1 MPRDEFVPRRTTR
14 LVPGD
19 DSREVDVIS
28 IARALGEKNR
38 QIVGLQPRFGGKA
51 YDITWISEQ
60 EAFEA
65 ATRGVDINEHHF
77 ELRLLGRTT
86 DVSIFVACEFPDH
99 YLVDLLDNYG
109 DFNDETI
116 RHLKLKDEGLTHIEN
131 GVRVV
136 TFNRIDRPIPHT
148 IVYRGTP
155 LGFRYTGQPKLCFKC
170 ASPDHVVRD
179 CPKKLPPPAPEQ
191 TENND
196 QQQTAR
202 KPPQETPKLNQR
214 ESTETE
220 NDADTSDMEIA
231 DPAKQ
236 TETDVD
242 LSKEPSSKRARIS
255 TPPASDTE
263 HPPNIPVSQ
272 ASSPE
277 STPVLFT
284 PTPGPSTCMDTQT
297 PVTPQ
302 QASDKPTGKRQKKFL
317 DGLGIPGKARRHL
330 IKTLKPAEHF
340 YKARALWLQY
350 KSGNFTEASAQYWS
364 VNDKE
369 AAEWRKLKGT
379 INQDAFAALLHLY
392 TELSKKFNLFPT
404 KS

>member
-86 DVSIFVACEFPDH
+86 DDSIFVACEFPDH
-99 YLVDLLDNYG
+99 YFVDLLDNYG

-231 DPAKQ
+231 DPTKQ

-297 PVTPQ
+297 RYTATSLRQAHRKTPEKISGRPRHPWKST
-302 QASDKPTGKRQKKFL
+302 ASPDQNIET
-317 DGLGIPGKARRHL
+317 RR
-330 IKTLKPAEHF
+330 TL
-340 YKARALWLQY
+340 L
-350 KSGNFTEASAQYWS
+350 
-364 VNDKE
+364 
-369 AAEWRKLKGT
+369 
-379 INQDAFAALLHLY
+379 
-392 TELSKKFNLFPT
+392 
-404 KS
+404 